1 MGNGKRYFY
10 GRNKPNLKEMIMA
23 DFTQKDLS
31 GSIFKNLKKTMENQ
45 PHMTGSALIGGVDY
59 WVSAWTKSE
68 DKNGNRWQSLSFTL
82 KDQTKTREQ
91 ADKAVADLDD
101 DIPF

>member
-1 MGNGKRYFY
+1 
-10 GRNKPNLKEMIMA
+10 MIMA